1 MIISVDKFKDIS
13 MEECLTYTPYP
24 KLEATIGYVVTQIIQ
39 AMKKKFESVDSDEA
53 IQYFIQQS
61 LLRLS
66 VSKNWTDISAK
77 NNLTYDYL
85 YICLKRCYLLYT
97 TK

>member
-1 MIISVDKFKDIS
+1 MIS
-13 MEECLTYTPYP
+13 MEECLSYTPYP
-24 KLEATIGYVVTQIIQ
+24 KLEATLGYIVPQVIQ
-39 AMKKKFESVDSDEA
+39 SMKKKFESVDSNEA
-53 IQYFIQQS
+53 MQYFLQQS

-66 VSKNWTDISAK
+66 ISKNWTDISVK

-85 YICLKRCYLLYT
+85 YVCLKRCYLLYT